1 MSIKTTELVKSDNTS
16 KRPQKYKPQ
25 NVVQKYKVIW
35 ANKIY
40 DTNEETIFSVQEIS
54 VKKAKK
60 KMNYNIA

>member
-1 MSIKTTELVKSDNTS
+1 MKTTELVKSPYYTI

>member
-1 MSIKTTELVKSDNTS
+1 MKTTELVKSDYTS

-54 VKKAKK
+54 VKRRKGR
-60 KMNYNIA
+60 